1 MEGTQVSALKPVRA
15 ASTFLLWENTGD
27 TPGFEPH
34 LFHVVSLESS
44 TLQVRAIP
52 GKEQVHAVG
61 GRHVAR
67 GEHYTGDRRTP
78 NFL

>member
-34 LFHVVSLESS
+34 LCHVVSLESS
-44 TLQVRAIP
+44 LQVRAIP

-61 GRHVAR
+61 GRPVVR